1 MAFRAVVHYPS
12 GEKELNQLD
21 DNITRY
27 RLMIIREYLNKLDTC
42 AENKVKIIVELLKNS
57 E

>member
-27 RLMIIREYLNKLDTC
+27 RLMIIREYLNKLDTS
-42 AENKVKIIVELLKNS
+42 AENKVKIIEELLKNS